1 MNIRLPLI
9 SFILR
14 IGLAFAYIFIAIL
27 CFYNPTIVAEYTQPF
42 MSPDATVLPILLG
55 ILALCMSAWILSG
68 KMLFVSSSLSL
79 LILFT
84 ILAINIDKASVIF
97 ASMQTLCLNAALILA
112 QDIRKK
118 KTPAPAETEHG
129 RSAPAPTVIASAK
142 PDPASDDVAETL
154 L

>member
-27 CFYNPTIVAEYTQPF
+27 CFYNPTIVAEYLQPF
-42 MSPDATVLPILLG
+42 ISPDATVLPILLG
-55 ILALCMSAWILSG
+55 IFALCMSAWILSG
-68 KMLFVSSSLSL
+68 KVLFISSSLSL

-84 ILAINIDKASVIF
+84 ILALNIDKAFVIF
-97 ASMQTLCLNAALILA
+97 ASMQTLCLNVALILA

-118 KTPAPAETEHG
+118 KTPTDTEHG
-129 RSAPAPTVIASAK
+129 HSAPAPTIIASAK
-142 PDPASDDVAETL
+142 PDPATDDIAETL